1 MTAEG
6 QPIEVEA
13 PPPARTVLVPRHALS
28 TRITHWIN
36 VVAFLLLLGS
46 GLTIFNAHPH
56 LYWGDASRFSK
67 PWLEMVAKP
76 DAKGQLRGQTRVGP
90 FVFDTTG
97 FLGASKSVYGQMQSR
112 GFPKWMT
119 VPARKSLSDGRR
131 WHFFFAWVLVLNG
144 LAYLVFGFLNRHI
157 PRDLKVTRA
166 DLKTIPHEI
175 ATHARFQFPKGE
187 EARRYNVLQKIT
199 YLKVIFLAFP
209 VLILAGWAMSPGLN
223 ALVDLPALF
232 GGRQSA
238 RSIHFIF
245 AWGLVAFLLV
255 HLVMV
260 VASGT
265 WNNIRSMITGRDR
278 KSTRLNSSH
287 TDISRMPSSA

>member
-1 MTAEG
+1 MTAESL
-6 QPIEVEA
+6 PPDLPEE
-13 PPPARTVLVPRHALS
+13 PPPARPNRVLVPRHALA

-36 VVAFLLLLGS
+36 VVAFLVLLGS

-56 LYWGDASRFSK
+56 LYWGDASRFSS
-67 PWLEMVAKP
+67 PWLSMTATA
-76 DAKGQLRGQTRVGP
+76 DGAGRLRGQTHLGEAT
-90 FVFDTTG
+90 FDTTG
-97 FLGASKSVYGQMQSR
+97 LFGASRSVRGEMQAR

-131 WHFFFAWVLVLNG
+131 WHFFFAWLLVLNG

-166 DLKTIPHEI
+166 ELKTIPHEI
-175 ATHARFQFPKGE
+175 VEHARLRFPKGE
-187 EARRYNVLQKIT
+187 EARRYNVLQKLA
-199 YLKVIFLAFP
+199 YLAVIFVAFP
-209 VLILAGWAMSPGLN
+209 LLILAGWAMSPGLN
-223 ALVDLPALF
+223 ALADLPALF

-238 RSIHFIF
+238 RSIHFIL
-245 AWGLVAFLLV
+245 AWGIVLFLVV

-265 WNNIRSMITGRDR
+265 WNNIRSMITGRYAIEVPDGER
-278 KSTRLNSSH
+278 A
-287 TDISRMPSSA
+287 DA